1 MKEIDGYQLLANAI
15 IQQACYDYRV
25 AKRIIQRLSS
35 ISDKDRTEEQQ
46 KKLDEAKK
54 TVKEVLN
61 FFSSAAFEVLTKA
74 SPHYILNK
82 LDEDN
87 ENRSGKKSK
96 KKI

>member
-1 MKEIDGYQLLANAI
+1 MKEIEGYQLLANAI
-15 IQQACYDYRV
+15 IQQACYDYSM
-25 AKRIIQRLSS
+25 AKMIIQRLSS
-35 ISDKDRTEEQQ
+35 ISDKHRTKEQQ
-46 KKLDEAKK
+46 IKLDNAHR

-61 FFSSAAFEVLTKA
+61 FFSSAAFGMLTKA

-82 LDEDN
+82 LDEEN

>member
-15 IQQACYDYRV
+15 IQQACYDYKV

-61 FFSSAAFEVLTKA
+61 FFSSAAFEMLTKV
-74 SPHYILNK
+74 SPHYILTK

-87 ENRSGKKSK
+87 ENGCGKKSK